1 MRKFMRSNFY
11 AFILAFALIAFSGVP
26 AFAADSVEY
35 VERSVDA
42 NGNVVSTTKSIT
54 SYIKLSSV
62 TKEWQNSKWY
72 YAYGKISMNSKVT
85 VSGDVHLILKKAV
98 RSLLQ
103 KVFMCGR
110 EAVSQFTVS
119 LMETPER
126 GSLSI
131 TQFFDDSFP
140 DT

>member
-1 MRKFMRSNFY
+1 MRKFMRSNFS

-62 TKEWQNSKWY
+62 TKEWQNSTLE
-72 YAYGKISMNSKVT
+72 KV
-85 VSGDVHLILKKAV
+85 LE
-98 RSLLQ
+98 SLN
-103 KVFMCGR
+103 
-110 EAVSQFTVS
+110 
-119 LMETPER
+119 
-126 GSLSI
+126 
-131 TQFFDDSFP
+131 
-140 DT
+140 

>member
-1 MRKFMRSNFY
+1 MRKFMRSNFS

-85 VSGDVHLILKKAV
+85 VSGDVHLILKKGCTLTATEGIHV
-98 RSLLQ
+98 REGSSLTIYGQ
-103 KVFMCGR
+103 
-110 EAVSQFTVS
+110 
-119 LMETPER
+119 
-126 GSLSI
+126 
-131 TQFFDDSFP
+131 P
-140 DT
+140 DGDP